1 MTWNLIDKYHTCT
14 SVLGPLAMAG
24 RVLWIGVSLSV
35 LLFFCPSMQKFSWDW
50 LVSFFLKLSIVLD
63 AHVLLCEARPY
74 FWKKSFCPQNWENG
88 PKSGFFEFIGKISH
102 FFLNL
107 VYKENLYLLYCCT
120 NPILAKNLI
129 SEIWVECSWPIR
141 LHFKLTI
148 SLEQKQWKSLIF
160 CMLMQVHRN

>member
-1 MTWNLIDKYHTCT
+1 MFWDPWPWLEGSYELGSLCLSFCS
-14 SVLGPLAMAG
+14 SVLPCRSFLG
-24 RVLWIGVSLSV
+24 IGSLVFSETQHSV
-35 LLFFCPSMQKFSWDW
+35 RRPCVVVRSKAI
-50 LVSFFLKLSIVLD
+50 FL
-63 AHVLLCEARPY
+63 
-74 FWKKSFCPQNWENG
+74 KKSFCPQNWENG

-129 SEIWVECSWPIR
+129 SEIWAECSWPIR